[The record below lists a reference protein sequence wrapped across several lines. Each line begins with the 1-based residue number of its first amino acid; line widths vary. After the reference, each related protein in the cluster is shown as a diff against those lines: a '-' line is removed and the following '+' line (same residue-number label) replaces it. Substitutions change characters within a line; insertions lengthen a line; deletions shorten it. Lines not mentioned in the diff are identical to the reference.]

1 MTVGSGSTSQ
11 NAAALMATLDRDSG
25 YDSASHT
32 GTSIYDGSP
41 RPAWNPAITEDRP
54 MSAAMGDE
62 ESSRRLAE
70 SHISQQTFNAKRV
83 ALGQQIHRTMGILEG
98 LQVQNATWPAQY
110 PTISST
116 QPKQTKADSRP
127 IISHT
132 QSTAAFQERPHHTEA
147 PLRPT
152 ARRAATSL
160 ANEPYVESST
170 SACKKS
176 PEPES
181 LMSLQAVRQFSVL
194 KCELKVEGLTA
205 AEIAHSQDKKTLASL
220 LDGRI
225 NGIKRHLQ
233 NLQARINDTSS
244 KVLITGDLN
253 AGKSTF
259 CNALLRRKVL
269 PEDQQPCTSIFCEVL
284 DARENDRLEEVHA
297 VYQDKTYNRQDESTY
312 KPYPLDHLEEVVQ
325 DNETYYQCKIY
336 IKDARSVDQ
345 SLLNNGA
352 VDISIIDAPG
362 LNADSIQTTAVF
374 ARQEE
379 IDVVVFVVDAANRF
393 TLSAKEFIMQAA
405 HEKAY
410 IFMVVNGYDKIKD
423 KRRCEAAILE
433 QVKRLSPDTFKDS
446 SDLVHFVS
454 SNAIPVAP
462 LVSIEGRGGPGGG
475 GDGGGG
481 SSSSLPDQD
490 SNPAEDDGD
499 ADPSPKH
506 GSPGEGKGK
515 DKEKIED
522 FEHLESELR
531 RFVLEKRER
540 SKFAPA
546 KTYLLNIN
554 NDLRGLAQHNRA
566 LAHSELERVSNELAQ
581 LNPEYEES
589 TNACR
594 EVTAEVDGEIEQTS
608 SEIYSTTRQSLNSA
622 IAHLANGDLGVEYPG
637 LWNAFQYAEEI
648 KGAMLA
654 QVSAAVGSCED
665 DARIKTGLGVG
676 FIAQKG
682 LSNLSSAWDAPIF
695 RPEKMFKSKS
705 HALVRQVDTQIEIWD
720 FFDVSGMW
728 ERQEKVA
735 GTSMALTVAGV
746 LGSRALGG
754 GSLGWLDGALGA
766 VRIVGTK
773 NVKHLILPGIATAST
788 SLLQPPPS
796 PCHTL
801 LTSFL

>member
-1 MTVGSGSTSQ
+1 MTVGPGTTSQ
-11 NAAALMATLDRDSG
+11 HAAELMASLDRDSG
-25 YDSASHT
+25 YGTASY
-32 GTSIYDGSP
+32 GEGSSLDGSS
-41 RPAWNPAITEDRP
+41 RPAWNPAVTEDRP
-54 MSAAMGDE
+54 MSEWIDGG
-62 ESSRRLAE
+62 ESSRRLAD
-70 SHISQQTFNAKRV
+70 SHVSQQTFNAKRI
-83 ALGQQIHRTMGILEG
+83 ALGHHIHRTMNILEE

-110 PTISST
+110 PTMSYT
-116 QPKQTKADSRP
+116 QPKYPKADPRP
-127 IISHT
+127 NLSHT
-132 QSTAAFQERPHHTEA
+132 QSTAAFREPHQAAAVAPPRP
-147 PLRPT
+147 L

-160 ANEPYVESST
+160 AHEVQSESSA
-170 SACKKS
+170 SAARKT

-181 LMSLQAVRQFSVL
+181 LISPQAAHQFSVL
-194 KCELKVEGLTA
+194 KCELKVDGLTA
-205 AEIAHSQDKKTLASL
+205 AEIAHSQDKNTLASL

-233 NLQARINDTSS
+233 NLQARIEDTSS

-269 PEDQQPCTSIFCEVL
+269 PVDQQPCTSIFCEVL
-284 DARENDRLEEVHA
+284 DARENDKLEEAHA
-297 VYQDKTYNRQDESTY
+297 VFQNKTYNRQDESTY
-312 KPYPLDHLEEVVQ
+312 KPYPLDRLEDVVQ
-325 DNETYYQCKIY
+325 DNETYCQCKIY

-352 VDISIIDAPG
+352 VEISIIDAPG

-423 KRRCEAAILE
+423 KRRCEMAILE
-433 QVKRLSPDTFKDS
+433 QVKKLSPDTFTDS

-462 LVSIEGRGGPGGG
+462 PVPDGGG
-475 GDGGGG
+475 GDPEGDG
-481 SSSSLPDQD
+481 S
-490 SNPAEDDGD
+490 GD
-499 ADPSPKH
+499 ASDVAKPDLSPPNNDDDEDPSPKH

-515 DKEKIED
+515 DKEKLED

-554 NDLRGLAQHNRA
+554 HDLRGLAEHNRA
-566 LAHSELERVSNELAQ
+566 LAQSELERVANDLAK

-589 TNACR
+589 STACR
-594 EVTAEVDGEIEQTS
+594 EVTSEVDSSIEEAS
-608 SEIYSTTRQSLNSA
+608 SEVYNSTRQSLTSA
-622 IAHLANGDLGVEYPG
+622 IAHLAHGDLGVEYPG
-637 LWNAFQYAEEI
+637 LWNAFSYAEDI
-648 KGAMLA
+648 KAAMLA
-654 QVSAAVGSCED
+654 QITATVSTCED

-682 LSNLSSAWDAPIF
+682 LSSLGGTWEAPIF

-705 HALVRQVDTQIEIWD
+705 HALVRQVDTQIEVWD
-720 FFDVSGMW
+720 FFDVVGMW

-754 GSLGWLDGALGA
+754 YGWMDGAVGAARVLGM
-766 VRIVGTK
+766 R
-773 NVKHLILPGIATAST
+773 NMKHLILPGIATASK
-788 SLLQPPPS
+788 SRIYAFSHVLPGGL
-796 PCHTL
+796 C
-801 LTSFL
+801 

>member
-1 MTVGSGSTSQ
+1 
-11 NAAALMATLDRDSG
+11 
-25 YDSASHT
+25 
-32 GTSIYDGSP
+32 
-41 RPAWNPAITEDRP
+41 
-54 MSAAMGDE
+54 MSEVMGDE
-62 ESSRRLAE
+62 ESSRRLAD

-83 ALGQQIHRTMGILEG
+83 ALGQQIHRTTGILEG

-110 PTISST
+110 PTISPQ
-116 QPKQTKADSRP
+116 QPKQNGADPRP
-127 IISHT
+127 MLSHT
-132 QSTAAFQERPHHTEA
+132 QSTAAFPERPHHTEA
-147 PLRPT
+147 PLRPM

-160 ANEPYVESST
+160 ASEAHTDSNA
-170 SACKKS
+170 SAARKI
-176 PEPES
+176 PEPEC
-181 LMSLQAVRQFSVL
+181 LMSLQAAHQFSVL
-194 KCELKVEGLTA
+194 KCELKVDGLTA

-233 NLQARINDTSS
+233 NLQARIDDTSS

-269 PEDQQPCTSIFCEVL
+269 PEDQQPCTSIFCEVI
-284 DARENDRLEEVHA
+284 DARENDRLEEAHA
-297 VYQDKTYNRQDESTY
+297 VYQDKTYDRQDESTY
-312 KPYPLDHLEEVVQ
+312 KPYPLDQLEEVVQ
-325 DNETYYQCKIY
+325 DNETYCQCKIY

-352 VDISIIDAPG
+352 VEISIIDAPG

-423 KRRCEAAILE
+423 KRRCETAILE

-462 LVSIEGRGGPGGG
+462 PVSAEGGDGPGGDG
-475 GDGGGG
+475 SGGGG
-481 SSSSLPDQD
+481 SSSGPSDRD
-490 SNPAEDDGD
+490 ASATEDDED
-499 ADPSPKH
+499 IDPSPKH

-515 DKEKIED
+515 EKEKIED

-554 NDLRGLAQHNRA
+554 NDLRGLAEHNRV
-566 LAHSELERVSNELAQ
+566 LAQSELERVANELAQ

-594 EVTAEVDGEIEQTS
+594 EVTSEVDGEIEEQS
-608 SEIYSTTRQSLNSA
+608 AEIYNTTRQSLNTA
-622 IAHLANGDLGVEYPG
+622 IAHLADGDLGVEYPG

-648 KGAMLA
+648 KAAMLS
-654 QVSAAVGSCED
+654 QISATVASCED

-676 FIAQKG
+676 FITQKG
-682 LSNLSSAWDAPIF
+682 LLNLSRAWEAPIF

-705 HALVRQVDTQIEIWD
+705 HALIRQVDTQIEVWD
-720 FFDVSGMW
+720 FFDVGGMW

-746 LGSRALGG
+746 LGSQALGSG
-754 GSLGWLDGALGA
+754 GLGWLNGALRA
-766 VRIVGTK
+766 VNVVGTK
-773 NVKHLILPGIATAST
+773 NIKHLLLPGIATAST
-788 SLLQPPPS
+788 LFPKVLS
-796 PCHTL
+796 
-801 LTSFL
+801 SFGITY